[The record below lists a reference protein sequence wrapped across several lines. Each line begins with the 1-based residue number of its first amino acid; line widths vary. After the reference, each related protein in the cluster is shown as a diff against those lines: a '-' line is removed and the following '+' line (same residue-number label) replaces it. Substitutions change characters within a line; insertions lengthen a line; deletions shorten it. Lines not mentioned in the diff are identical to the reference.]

1 MKKLF
6 LFASVLVAGMLALTS
21 CGDDKKDDMDLTK
34 LLNHRFICDI
44 NKGQVPARYY
54 IFFKSE
60 NDYEGGEELFS
71 EPEREN
77 MIERTFYDGSFD
89 LSTDHFTLVANFRT
103 HEENG
108 ELVKKDT
115 LNIMPIDIHYL
126 YENDTLN
133 LTVYKGEENEE
144 TYKFWIPQE
153 LVDKAA
159 DEAGDL
165 LEGLE

>member
-21 CGDDKKDDMDLTK
+21 CGDDKKDMDLSK
-34 LLNHRFICDI
+34 LINHRFICDFE
-44 NKGQVPARYY
+44 KGQVPARLY
-54 IFFKSE
+54 IFFKNE
-60 NDYEGGEELFS
+60 NEYEGGEELFS
-71 EPEREN
+71 DAERTN
-77 MIERTFYDGSFD
+77 MTGRTFYDGSFD
-89 LSTDHFTLVANFRT
+89 LSTDHFTLDAKYRT
-103 HEENG
+103 REENG

-115 LNIMPIDIHYL
+115 LNIQLIDVHYL

-133 LTVYKGEENEE
+133 LTVNKGEENEE

-159 DEAGDL
+159 EEAGDL
-165 LEGLE
+165 LEELE